1 MAEIKY
7 NLGTLSVVPTGAV
20 VPFAGSRA
28 PVGYL
33 LCDGSEVSRTDYPY
47 LFDTIGTAYGEGDG
61 LTTFNLPNLQDK
73 FIQGSSGTNTVGT
86 IKEAG
91 LPNITGSVL
100 VRASGSDSGE
110 IISSQYGAFSIKNGT
125 SWQSLQRTST
135 NGYGDVLEI
144 DASKSNSIYGNSN
157 TVQPPSIVMNYIIKY

>member
-47 LFDTIGTAYGEGDG
+47 LFDTIGTLYGEGDG

-86 IKEAG
+86 EKEAG
-91 LPNITGSVL
+91 LPNIEGNITYLKSVANKDLTKEWDGAFKWTAYSTGSNL
-100 VRASGSDSGE
+100 PTTT
-110 IISSQYGAFSIKNGT
+110 SSPNTYDIEF
-125 SWQSLQRTST
+125 
-135 NGYGDVLEI
+135 
-144 DASKSNSIYGNSN
+144 DASKSNAIYGNSD

>member
-1 MAEIKY
+1 MAEVKY
-7 NLGTLSVVPTGAV
+7 NLGTLSVVPSGAV

-47 LFDTIGTAYGEGDG
+47 LFDTIGTLYGEGDG

-86 IKEAG
+86 EKEAG
-91 LPNITGSVL
+91 LPNIE
-100 VRASGSDSGE
+100 AKWDSDYAYSPYFEGTFE
-110 IISSQYGAFSIKNGT
+110 GAFYRGT
-125 SWQSLQRTST
+125 ESGQKTYNPNSLGTGIREF
-135 NGYGDVLEI
+135 LF
-144 DASKSNSIYGNSN
+144 DASRSNAIYGNSD
-157 TVQPPSIVMNYIIKY
+157 TVQPPAVVMNYIIKY

>member
-1 MAEIKY
+1 MAEVKY

-47 LFDTIGTAYGEGDG
+47 LFDTIGTLYGEGDG

-86 IKEAG
+86 EKEAG
-91 LPNITGSVL
+91 LPNITGKVGAL
-100 VRASGSDSGE
+100 WGGGAN
-110 IISSQYGAFSIKNGT
+110 GAFTPTYYDDAGGVNSGGARQIVT
-125 SWQSLQRTST
+125 
-135 NGYGDVLEI
+135 I
-144 DASKSNSIYGNSN
+144 DASRSNAIYGNSD